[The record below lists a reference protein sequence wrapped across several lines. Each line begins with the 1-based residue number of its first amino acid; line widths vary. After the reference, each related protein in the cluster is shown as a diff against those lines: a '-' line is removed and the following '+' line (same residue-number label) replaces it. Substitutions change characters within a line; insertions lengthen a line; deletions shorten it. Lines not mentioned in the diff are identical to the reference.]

1 MCSAARRAGGADLP
15 QTPVRLPK
23 RHFNALDLSRLL
35 AACAVLFWHYQHF
48 FVPPV
53 DFEFHVRRSI
63 APFYHQLAWAYDY
76 GHVAVEYFWA
86 VSGFVFAHVYL
97 ADPGARARFWPAR
110 IARLWPLHLLT
121 MAVVAVLQ
129 GLYTAING
137 TAFIYHHQTPWHF
150 VLNLF
155 MAQTWGWQVNQSYN
169 GPTWSLSTE
178 ILAYAAF
185 WALLPGLRRT
195 PTGLALAVALGMF
208 ALVFGNVLPPGA
220 PAEALGAKLATV
232 VNCIGYFFAGV
243 VVYGAALRG
252 WLTVPRLVLLAVLLA
267 LVGYALSGWR
277 VHGHDAAI
285 LAGTFAVLFATLAID
300 LADRGDALVLGRKLG
315 DASYGIYLWHFPLQ
329 LALVLLVD
337 ATLGTRMVFRQ
348 PVFLVIFLAGSV
360 LAGFASHRWI
370 ERPAQRAVM
379 RWFDRRKALAPVQ
392 A

>member
-1 MCSAARRAGGADLP
+1 LAAPLA
-15 QTPVRLPK
+15 RLPK

-53 DFEFHVRRSI
+53 SFEFHVRRSI
-63 APFYHQLAWAYDY
+63 SPFYHQLAWIYDY

-97 ADPGARARFWPAR
+97 ADPQARGRFWPAR
-110 IARLWPLHLLT
+110 LARLWPLHLLT
-121 MAVVAVLQ
+121 LGVVAVLQ
-129 GLYTAING
+129 AIYTAVNG
-137 TAFIYHHQTPWHF
+137 TAFIYHHQDWWHF
-150 VLNLF
+150 VLNVF

-185 WALLPGLRRT
+185 WVLLPALRRM
-195 PTGLALAVALGMF
+195 PLALSAPVVLAMF
-208 ALVFGNVLPPGA
+208 ALVFADILPPGA
-220 PAEALGAKLATV
+220 PAETMGAKLATV
-232 VNCIGYFFAGV
+232 VNCVGYFFAGV
-243 VVYGAALRG
+243 MVYGAALRG
-252 WLTVPRLVLLAVLLA
+252 WLTVPRLIALAPLLAFA
-267 LVGYALSGWR
+267 GYALSGMKL
-277 VHGHDAAI
+277 HGHDAAI
-285 LAGTFAVLFATLAID
+285 LAGTMAALCAMLAID
-300 LADRGDALVLGRKLG
+300 LTDRDDALRLGRQLG

-337 ATLGTRMVFRQ
+337 ATIGTRMVFRQ
-348 PVFLVIFLAGSV
+348 PVFLVIFVGASI

-379 RWFDRRKALAPVQ
+379 RWFDRHKHGHAAT

>member
-1 MCSAARRAGGADLP
+1 MAGL
-15 QTPVRLPK
+15 RLPK

-86 VSGFVFAHVYL
+86 VSGFVFTHVYL
-97 ADPGARARFWPAR
+97 ADMGARGRFWLAR
-110 IARLWPLHLLT
+110 LARLWPLHLLT
-121 MAVVAVLQ
+121 LMVVAVLQ
-129 GLYTAING
+129 GIYTHTNG
-137 TAFIYHHQTPWHF
+137 TAFIYHHQDLKHF
-150 VLNLF
+150 LLNLG
-155 MAQTWGWQVNQSYN
+155 MAHYWGFQDNQSYN
-169 GPTWSLSTE
+169 GPSWSLSTE

-185 WALLPGLRRT
+185 WVLLPALRRM
-195 PTGLALAVALGMF
+195 PLALAAPVALAMF
-208 ALVFGNVLPPGA
+208 ALVFDNILPPDA
-220 PAEALGAKLATV
+220 PPQALAAKLVPV
-232 VNCIGYFFAGV
+232 VSCIGYFFAGAA
-243 VVYGAALRG
+243 VYGAVLKG
-252 WLTVPRLVLLAVLLA
+252 WLDAPRLVVLAPVLA
-267 LVGYALSGWR
+267 LAGYALSGMK

-300 LADRGDALVLGRKLG
+300 LVDRNDALRLGRKLG

-348 PVFLVIFLAGSV
+348 PVFLLIFVGASL

-370 ERPAQRAVM
+370 ERPAQRMVLRLA
-379 RWFDRRKALAPVQ
+379 DRFKPGRRATA
-392 A
+392 

>member
-1 MCSAARRAGGADLP
+1 MAHA
-15 QTPVRLPK
+15 PVRLPK

-86 VSGFVFAHVYL
+86 LSGFVFAHVYL
-97 ADPGARARFWPAR
+97 ADAGARGRFWPAR

-121 MAVVAVLQ
+121 LAVVAVLQ
-129 GLYTAING
+129 AIYTAINDTG
-137 TAFIYHHQTPWHF
+137 FIYHHQTWWHF

-178 ILAYAAF
+178 ILAYAVF
-185 WALLPGLRRT
+185 WVLLPGLRRM
-195 PTGLALAVALGMF
+195 PMGLALPVALGMF

-232 VNCIGYFFAGV
+232 VNCIGYFFGGV

-252 WLTVPRLVLLAVLLA
+252 WLPVPRLVLLAVLLA
-267 LVGYALSGWR
+267 LAGYWLSGLR

-285 LAGTFAVLFATLAID
+285 LAGTFAVLLATLAID
-300 LADRGDALVLGRKLG
+300 LVDRGDVLAPGRKLG

-337 ATLGTRMVFRQ
+337 ATFGTRLVFRQ
-348 PVFLVIFLAGSV
+348 PVFLVIFIGASL

-370 ERPAQRAVM
+370 ERPAQRAIM
-379 RWFDRRKALAPVQ
+379 RWADRRRQMRPAQ

>member
-1 MCSAARRAGGADLP
+1 MPLAGGADLAAP
-15 QTPVRLPK
+15 LARLPK

-53 DFEFHVRRSI
+53 SFEFHVRRSI
-63 APFYHQLAWAYDY
+63 SPFYHQLAWIYDY

-97 ADPGARARFWPAR
+97 ADPQARGRFWPAR
-110 IARLWPLHLLT
+110 LARLWPLHLLT
-121 MAVVAVLQ
+121 LGVVAVLQ
-129 GLYTAING
+129 AIYTAING
-137 TAFIYHHQTPWHF
+137 TAFIYHHQDWWHF
-150 VLNLF
+150 VLNVF

-185 WALLPGLRRT
+185 WVLLPALRRM
-195 PTGLALAVALGMF
+195 PLALSAPVVLAMF
-208 ALVFGNVLPPGA
+208 ALVFADILPPGA
-220 PAEALGAKLATV
+220 PAETMGAKLATV
-232 VNCIGYFFAGV
+232 VNCVGYFFAGV
-243 VVYGAALRG
+243 MVYGAALRG
-252 WLTVPRLVLLAVLLA
+252 WLTVPRLIALAPLLAFA
-267 LVGYALSGWR
+267 GYALSGMKL
-277 VHGHDAAI
+277 HGHDAAI
-285 LAGTFAVLFATLAID
+285 LAGTMAALCAMLAID
-300 LADRGDALVLGRKLG
+300 LTDRDDALRLGRQLG

-337 ATLGTRMVFRQ
+337 ATIGTRMVFRQ
-348 PVFLVIFLAGSV
+348 PVFLVIFVGASI

-379 RWFDRRKALAPVQ
+379 RWFDRHKHGHAAT

>member
-1 MCSAARRAGGADLP
+1 MRWAVLRAGGADVSAAP
-15 QTPVRLPK
+15 IHLPK
-23 RHFNALDLSRLL
+23 RHFNALDMSRLL

-97 ADPGARARFWPAR
+97 ADLGSRGRFWLARF
-110 IARLWPLHLLT
+110 ARLWPLHLLT
-121 MAVVAVLQ
+121 LGVVALLQ
-129 GLYTAING
+129 ALYTGING
-137 TAFIYHHQTPWHF
+137 TAFIYHHQDLRHF

-178 ILAYAAF
+178 ILAYTAF
-185 WALLPGLRRT
+185 WVLLPVLRRL
-195 PTGLALAVALGMF
+195 PLAMALPVALAMF
-208 ALVFGNVLPPGA
+208 ALIFGNVLPPNA
-220 PAEALGAKLATV
+220 PAEALGAKMTTV
-232 VNCIGYFFAGV
+232 VNCIGYFFGGV
-243 VVYGAALRG
+243 VVYGAALKG
-252 WLTVPRLVLLAVLLA
+252 WLTVPRLITLA
-267 LVGYALSGWR
+267 LGLALAGWYLSGMKL
-277 VHGHDAAI
+277 HGHDAAI

-300 LADRGDALVLGRKLG
+300 LTDRSDALRLGKQLG

-329 LALVLLVD
+329 LLLVLLVD

-348 PVFLVIFLAGSV
+348 PVFLVIFVGGSI

-379 RWFDRRKALAPVQ
+379 RWADRRKHGRPATA
-392 A
+392 